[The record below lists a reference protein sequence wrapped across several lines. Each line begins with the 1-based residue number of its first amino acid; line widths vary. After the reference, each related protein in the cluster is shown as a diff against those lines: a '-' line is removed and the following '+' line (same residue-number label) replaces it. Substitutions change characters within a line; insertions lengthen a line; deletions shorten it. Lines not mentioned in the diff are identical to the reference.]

1 MIAYKISFLKQDRSV
16 RDMLYAK
23 LSDLEETYPKFFE
36 KFTSGTGTPKT
47 LKPGSEMVFD
57 LENLGFR
64 IINHLTAVEEAKPAM
79 ELDYET
85 VHNLLDEAA

>member
-23 LSDLEETYPKFFE
+23 LQDIAELYPKFYD
-36 KFTSGTGTPKT
+36 KFTSGTGSPKS

-57 LENLGFR
+57 LENMNFR
-64 IINHLTAVEEAKPAM
+64 IINHLTAIEGPTSIEVDGDTVFAM
-79 ELDYET
+79 
-85 VHNLLDEAA
+85 LDEAA